1 MIVSELR
8 FSSWLAVPQK
18 RLGIGGLL
26 ALLAVSSFMTPLSL
40 DMYTPAVPFM
50 TQYFASDSATV
61 NFTLSGFFFCFT
73 VSMLLFGPASD
84 RYGRK
89 PVLIASY
96 LLYTVGSIVCAMAPS
111 IEVLV
116 AARLVQGFGAG
127 GATATGTAI
136 VKDAF
141 VAERRGSI
149 LSIMQ
154 VLFVV
159 GPVVA
164 PLLGA
169 AIISAF
175 DWRASFWVLAVVG
188 ACATAAS
195 CCMEETIRGSERT
208 TGPLIGALARLAV
221 VSRNKGFTIFLV
233 ITSFIDLCFMAY
245 IAIASYVYIDMFGLS
260 EIGYSV
266 CFSIAALVTIAGP
279 FVYSLVS
286 KRIGPKRYTTVA
298 LAVAACGGVLILAA
312 GRVSPVAFCF
322 ASLVVP
328 MVQASIRPYTT
339 NILLDQ
345 QQGDTGSASALIN
358 FLHGAIGSLGMVLV
372 VLPWPDFVTG
382 LGVVTAVFAAAGLI
396 TWLVFLKTR
405 IVLVGIKEDKPVRW

>member
-1 MIVSELR
+1 
-8 FSSWLAVPQK
+8 
-18 RLGIGGLL
+18 
-26 ALLAVSSFMTPLSL
+26 MTPLSL

-50 TQYFASDSATV
+50 TEYFASDSATV

-84 RYGRK
+84 RWGRK

-96 LLYTVGSIVCAMAPS
+96 FLYTVGSIVCAMAPT

-127 GATATGTAI
+127 GATTTGTAI

-149 LSIMQ
+149 LAVMQ
-154 VLFVV
+154 VLFVI
-159 GPVVA
+159 GPVIA

-169 AIISAF
+169 GIISAF

-188 ACATAAS
+188 ACAIAAS
-195 CCMEETIRGSERT
+195 CCMEETIRDSERT
-208 TGPLIGALARLAV
+208 AGPLIGALERLAV
-221 VSRNKGFTIFLV
+221 VSRNKGFTVFLV
-233 ITSFIDLCFMAY
+233 ITSFVDLCFMAY
-245 IAIASYVYIDMFGLS
+245 IAIASYIYVDMFGLS

-266 CFSIAALVTIAGP
+266 YFSIAALVTIAGP
-279 FVYSLVS
+279 FAYALVS
-286 KRIGPKRYTTVA
+286 RRIGSKRYTTVA
-298 LAVAACGGVLILAA
+298 LAVAAFGGVLMLTVGHA
-312 GRVSPVAFCF
+312 SPIAFCLV
-322 ASLVVP
+322 SLIVP
-328 MVQASIRPYTT
+328 MVQASVRPYST

-358 FLHGAIGSLGMVLV
+358 FLHGAIGSVGMVLV
-372 VLPWPDFVTG
+372 ILPWPDSITG
-382 LGVVTAVFAAAGLI
+382 LGLVTVIFATAGLI
-396 TWLVFLKTR
+396 SWLVFLKTR
-405 IVLVGIKEDKPVRW
+405 IALVGIKGNEPARW